1 MSTIS
6 DEIRVYEE
14 IKGRLLAD
22 DPDLDEQTL
31 LDTLEGATT
40 LIDRIVGICRVS
52 REAGAHAEVCDKIM
66 DDLKARKK
74 RHEDRAAR
82 LRSIAL
88 WAMQEAG
95 IQKIPAPDMSISISK
110 GRTSVVITDVNALP
124 LGFAE
129 FEPKPD
135 KTKIKE
141 ALEAGNAIAG
151 AELSNGQPTLS
162 IRTR

>member
-1 MSTIS
+1 MSSLS
-6 DEIRVYEE
+6 DELRVYDE

-22 DPDLDEQTL
+22 DPDLDEKTL
-31 LDTLEGATT
+31 LDTLEGETN
-40 LIDRIVGICRVS
+40 LIDRIIGICRVS
-52 REAGAHAEVCDKIM
+52 REAGAHAEVCDRIM
-66 DDLKARKK
+66 DDLKVRKK

-95 IQKIPAPDMSISISK
+95 IQKIPAPDMNISISK
-110 GRTSVVITDVNALP
+110 GRSSVVITDANALP
-124 LGFAE
+124 LGFVD

-135 KTKIKE
+135 KAKIKE
-141 ALEAGNAIAG
+141 SLEEGHAVAG